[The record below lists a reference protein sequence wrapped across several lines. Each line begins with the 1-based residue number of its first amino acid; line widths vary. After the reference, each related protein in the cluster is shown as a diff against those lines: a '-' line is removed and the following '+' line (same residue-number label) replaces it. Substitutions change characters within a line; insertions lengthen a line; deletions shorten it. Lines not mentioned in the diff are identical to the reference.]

1 MANEDLGNGG
11 QMGLTAF
18 VFPGQGSQA
27 VGMGRDL
34 GETSPRWEQA
44 NAALGFDLRR
54 LCFEGPEAELR
65 LTANTQ
71 PAILTASLVALD
83 GLVAAGASFDF
94 VAGHS
99 LGEYSAL
106 VAAGALDF
114 ADAVR
119 TVRARGQFMQEA
131 VAPGEGAMAA
141 VLGLDRGLV
150 FRACE
155 EAREAGVVQVANLN
169 APGQT
174 VIAGATAAVQR
185 AVELVKAKGAKRALP
200 LPVSAPFHCA
210 LMAPAAD
217 RLASVLRRIR
227 IQDLR
232 IPLVTNVDADL
243 LTEGARVADTLVRQ
257 VTAPVRWED
266 AVTRL
271 VKEGAGTFIEVGPG
285 KVLSGLIRRIAPE
298 ARVLNVEDRAS
309 LEATLKALN

>member
-1 MANEDLGNGG
+1 VSRVAC
-11 QMGLTAF
+11 

-34 GETSPRWEQA
+34 GETSPRWDQA

-54 LCFEGPEAELR
+54 LCFEGPEAELT

-71 PAILTASLVALD
+71 PAILTASIVALD
-83 GLVAAGASFDF
+83 ALLAAGASFDF

-106 VAAGALDF
+106 VAGGALDF

-141 VLGLDRGLV
+141 ILGLDRALV
-150 FRACE
+150 FQACE

-174 VIAGATAAVQR
+174 VIAGARAAVQR
-185 AVELVKAKGAKRALP
+185 AVELAKAKGAKRALP
-200 LPVSAPFHCA
+200 LPVSAPFHCS
-210 LMAPAAD
+210 LMAPAAG
-217 RLASVLRRIR
+217 RLASVLQTIRIR
-227 IQDLR
+227 DLGV
-232 IPLVTNVDADL
+232 PLVTNVDADL

-257 VTAPVRWED
+257 VTTPVRWED
-266 AVTRL
+266 VVTRL

-298 ARVLNVEDRAS
+298 TRVLNVENRAS
-309 LEATLKALN
+309 LEATLKALA

>member
-1 MANEDLGNGG
+1 
-11 QMGLTAF
+11 MGKVAY

-34 GETSPRWEQA
+34 GETSPRWDQA

-54 LCFEGPEAELR
+54 LCFDGPEAELT

-71 PAILTASLVALD
+71 PAILTASIVALD
-83 GLVAAGASFDF
+83 ALLAAGASFDL

-106 VAAGALDF
+106 VAAGALEF
-114 ADAVR
+114 SDAVR

-141 VLGLDRGLV
+141 ILGLDRGLV

-155 EAREAGVVQVANLN
+155 EARGAGVVQVANLN

-174 VIAGATAAVQR
+174 VIAGAKAAVHR
-185 AVELVKAKGAKRALP
+185 AAELAKALGAKRALP

-210 LMAPAAD
+210 LMAPAAA
-217 RLASVLRRIR
+217 RLAAVLEGVR

-232 IPLVTNVDADL
+232 VPLVTNVDADL
-243 LTEGARVADTLVRQ
+243 LTQGARVADTLTRQ
-257 VTAPVRWED
+257 VMAPVRWED
-266 AVTRL
+266 VVSRL

-285 KVLSGLIRRIAPE
+285 RVLSGLIRRIAPE

>member
-1 MANEDLGNGG
+1 
-11 QMGLTAF
+11 MGKVAY

-34 GETSPRWEQA
+34 GETSPRWDQA

-54 LCFEGPEAELR
+54 LCFEGPEAELT

-71 PAILTASLVALD
+71 PAILTASIVALD
-83 GLVAAGASFDF
+83 ALVAAGASFDF

-106 VAAGALDF
+106 VAGGALDF

-141 VLGLDRGLV
+141 ILGLDRGLV

-155 EAREAGVVQVANLN
+155 EAGGAGVVQVANLN

-185 AVELVKAKGAKRALP
+185 AIELAKAKGAKRALP

-210 LMAPAAD
+210 LMGPAAD

-227 IQDLR
+227 IRDLR
-232 IPLVTNVDADL
+232 VPLVTNVDADL

-257 VTAPVRWED
+257 VTTPVRWED
-266 AVTRL
+266 VVTRL

-298 ARVLNVEDRAS
+298 TRVLNVENRAS
-309 LEATLKALN
+309 LEATLKALA